1 MLQKI
6 CFSPVIFS
14 VNHRRLAAAAA
25 AAAAVAVVAFVAVAA
40 V

>member
-25 AAAAVAVVAFVAVAA
+25 AAAVAVVAFVAVAA